1 MSDSERRSLCEA
13 VDGSILMGHMQELA
27 RWVKLSGTPDEL
39 QSLRYFQAKLDEY
52 GYRTRLIMH
61 DAYISLPGKARV
73 DVDNQA
79 LTSITHSF
87 SRSSPANGVTGRLVY
102 VGDGDEADFTG
113 RDLRGAIV
121 LTEGIAS
128 PGQAARASHAGAV
141 GQVQIS
147 PHEHLHEMCVS
158 PVWGSPSG
166 ETQSDL
172 PTTVVCTVSNA
183 DGSAL
188 RERLARGEQPK
199 VTLHAEV
206 DTGWRQTPILEAE
219 IDGPD
224 ADGPF
229 ILYSG
234 HHDTWHYGVMDN
246 GAANATML
254 EVARLTAR
262 ERAKWRRGLR
272 LCFWSG
278 HSHGRYSGS
287 TWYADQNWDEL
298 ERRCAV
304 HVNVDSTGGVGA
316 VGAEECR
323 RRAGT
328 GRTGRRCD
336 RRAGGLGVCRQAHV
350 AFVGSVVLGHRHSR
364 NVRRAQRA
372 AASAGEDAQRARLV
386 VAHAAR
392 SAGQDRREEPGARH
406 PRLRAHAVAAADR
419 PGAAARFRRA
429 CARAAG
435 GTRTRCVRHS
445 ASGYSVDGLIAAA
458 TTLRDTAAAGGHSD
472 AALMRASRA
481 LAPVYY
487 TSGDRFA
494 HDPALP
500 LPAWPVLDPLRR
512 LAKMAPGTDSARF
525 LAVSATRGRNR
536 LAHALRERSRLSA
549 DASPV
554 HGSCDLRTRRHAHAG
569 SSAAGS
575 SPPRRPGSA
584 PPPGCAPVPRSG
596 FERDRFASTTVTRTR
611 STSPGRTGR
620 TQRNSSMPGDGR
632 VATFDR

>member
-1 MSDSERRSLCEA
+1 MSDTVRRSLCEA

-87 SRSSPANGVTGRLVY
+87 SRSSPPNGVTGRLVY

-166 ETQSDL
+166 ETQSEL

-183 DGSAL
+183 DGGAL
-188 RERLARGEQPK
+188 RERLTRGEQPK

-229 ILYSG
+229 IMFSG

-254 EVARLTAR
+254 ETARLTAR
-262 ERAKWRRGLR
+262 ERKAWRRGSAAVLLVRPFAWSLFRLHLVCRPELGRTGTALR
-272 LCFWSG
+272 GAC
-278 HSHGRYSGS
+278 
-287 TWYADQNWDEL
+287 
-298 ERRCAV
+298 ERRF
-304 HVNVDSTGGVGA
+304 HRRRRRG
-316 VGAEECR
+316 GAEECR

-328 GRTGRRCD
+328 DRTG
-336 RRAGGLGVCRQAHV
+336 G
-350 AFVGSVVLGHRHSR
+350 
-364 NVRRAQRA
+364 
-372 AASAGEDAQRARLV
+372 
-386 VAHAAR
+386 
-392 SAGQDRREEPGARH
+392 
-406 PRLRAHAVAAADR
+406 
-419 PGAAARFRRA
+419 
-429 CARAAG
+429 
-435 GTRTRCVRHS
+435 
-445 ASGYSVDGLIAAA
+445 
-458 TTLRDTAAAGGHSD
+458 
-472 AALMRASRA
+472 
-481 LAPVYY
+481 
-487 TSGDRFA
+487 
-494 HDPALP
+494 
-500 LPAWPVLDPLRR
+500 
-512 LAKMAPGTDSARF
+512 
-525 LAVSATRGRNR
+525 
-536 LAHALRERSRLSA
+536 
-549 DASPV
+549 
-554 HGSCDLRTRRHAHAG
+554 
-569 SSAAGS
+569 
-575 SPPRRPGSA
+575 
-584 PPPGCAPVPRSG
+584 
-596 FERDRFASTTVTRTR
+596 
-611 STSPGRTGR
+611 
-620 TQRNSSMPGDGR
+620 
-632 VATFDR
+632 